1 MAVNWDLYNKRL
13 NINGST
19 TRERDLNYIK
29 QNINDKL
36 PNSLSYKS
44 VLINDVPQNIE
55 ILKSNNTS
63 KNTTKKQINS
73 LPNETFSCGDYVKYK
88 NATYLIIDVDV
99 DDEVYTTGRI
109 ELCNWILKFQSP
121 TGTILSYPCIDDS
134 SLTTG
139 LDENKIITTLSGI
152 HRIKLPF
159 DDNTKLIGVD
169 RRFFLD
175 KVGTTTYKVTNVN
188 NTTYNYGDK
197 GLIELT
203 LQQDMLQI
211 NDGELP
217 KDRPDLGICNYFEPT
232 TEPKPPVEGYS
243 YAVITCSNPNNEITL
258 GSSTYRMLVPTFYN
272 ADATLA
278 SGITAVWNWELPNG
292 YESYFDIKYDGNLAK
307 IKVLENY
314 DLLGTTVKGNV
325 MSSNGGYGGSITLTI
340 IV

>member
-29 QNINDKL
+29 QNINNKL

-44 VLINDVPQNIE
+44 VLINDIPQNIE
-55 ILKSNNTS
+55 ILKSNSTS

-134 SLTTG
+134 SFMAG
-139 LDENKIITTLSGI
+139 LDEGKTITTLNGV

-159 DDNTKLIGVD
+159 DDNTKLIGVG

-175 KVGTTTYKVTNVN
+175 KSGTTTYEVTNVN

-203 LQQDMLQI
+203 LKQDSAYNPLTDK
-211 NDGELP
+211 NGV
-217 KDRPDLGICNYFEPT
+217 CNYFEPT
-232 TEPKPPVEGYS
+232 TDPKPPVEGYS
-243 YAVITCSNPNNEITL
+243 VTVSTTGDLIA
-258 GSSTYRMLVPTFYN
+258 GSSIFRTFTPILKDNTGTVVEFTSIPTWTFDYGGMSPT
-272 ADATLA
+272 DFT
-278 SGITAVWNWELPNG
+278 IT
-292 YESYFDIKYDGNLAK
+292 YDGNLCK
-307 IKVLENY
+307 IKVVENY
-314 DLLGTTVKGNV
+314 DYVGKTLRVICTTVDGLY
-325 MSSNGGYGGSITLTI
+325 SGYVDVLIMM
-340 IV
+340 

>member
-29 QNINDKL
+29 QNINNKL

-44 VLINDVPQNIE
+44 VLINDIPQNIE
-55 ILKSNNTS
+55 ILKSNSTS

-121 TGTILSYPCIDDS
+121 TGTILSYPCITS
-134 SLTTG
+134 TKSFNQ
-139 LDENKIITTLSGI
+139 DENKVIT
-152 HRIKLPF
+152 LPSNQKSILLPY
-159 DDNTKLIGVD
+159 DDNTALLATGRRMYVDKRTNPTPYEIIGDVD
-169 RRFFLD
+169 
-175 KVGTTTYKVTNVN
+175 T
-188 NTTYNYGDK
+188 TTYNYGDK
-197 GLIELT
+197 GLIYFIMEQSSKEIT
-203 LQQDMLQI
+203 
-211 NDGELP
+211 N
-217 KDRPDLGICNYFEPT
+217 DRPDLGICNYFEPT
-232 TEPKPPVEGYS
+232 TDPKPPVEGYS

>member
-13 NINGST
+13 NINGLT

-44 VLINDVPQNIE
+44 VLINDVPQSIE

-175 KVGTTTYKVTNVN
+175 KAGTTTYKVTNVN

-203 LQQDMLQI
+203 LKQDSAYNPLTDK
-211 NDGELP
+211 NGV
-217 KDRPDLGICNYFEPT
+217 CNYFEPT
-232 TEPKPPVEGYS
+232 TDPKPPVEGYS
-243 YAVITCSNPNNEITL
+243 VTVSTTGDLIA
-258 GSSTYRMLVPTFYN
+258 GSSIFRTFTPILKDNTGTVVEFTSIPTW
-272 ADATLA
+272 T
-278 SGITAVWNWELPNG
+278 
-292 YESYFDIKYDGNLAK
+292 FDYGGMSQTDFTTTYDGNLCK
-307 IKVLENY
+307 IKVVENY
-314 DLLGTTVKGNV
+314 DYVGKTLRVICTTADGLY
-325 MSSNGGYGGSITLTI
+325 SGYVDVLIMM
-340 IV
+340 